1 MYHFEVDKSNARPI
15 YIQIKDS
22 LIAAIE
28 QGQLKPGQK
37 IPSASDLSEQMGVS
51 RMTVLQAFRELTRQG
66 RLFSVTG
73 KGTFIGHLEKLE
85 PNVQT
90 VWGFTDTFRAQGFKT
105 GSQLI
110 DFGLLEADASMAQA
124 LQVPEKTI
132 LYRLIRKRL
141 LNDQPVGVETSHLIQ
156 AEVPG
161 LEMFDWNTVS
171 LYLILRDHYELN
183 LICGVNYI
191 EAAAA
196 DEKIARLLSIR
207 KNTPVL
213 ATERITC
220 LANNRPIELVRS
232 YYRADSMKLKVE
244 MTSENPMSLLSSK
257 MERV

>member
-1 MYHFEVDKSNARPI
+1 MYRFEIDKNNAKPI
-15 YIQIKDS
+15 YIQIKDC
-22 LIAAIE
+22 LIAAMG

-66 RLFSVTG
+66 RLFSVRG
-73 KGTFIGHLEKLE
+73 KGTFVGRLEKLE
-85 PNVQT
+85 PNIRT

-110 DFGLLEADASMAQA
+110 HFGLFDADSSMAEA
-124 LQVPEKTI
+124 LEIPEGTI
-132 LYRLIRKRL
+132 LYRMIRKRL
-141 LNDQPVGVETSHLIQ
+141 LNDRPVGIETTHLAQ

-161 LEMFDWNTVS
+161 LEIFDWNTAS
-171 LYLILRDHYELN
+171 LYFVLREHYGLD
-183 LICGVNYI
+183 LICGRNYI
-191 EAAAA
+191 EAIAA
-196 DEKIARLLSIR
+196 DEFTARMLSIR

-220 LANNRPIELVRS
+220 LANNHPVELVRS
-232 YYRADSMKLKVE
+232 FYRADWMKLKVE
-244 MTSENPMSLLSSK
+244 MTSENSINILSSK